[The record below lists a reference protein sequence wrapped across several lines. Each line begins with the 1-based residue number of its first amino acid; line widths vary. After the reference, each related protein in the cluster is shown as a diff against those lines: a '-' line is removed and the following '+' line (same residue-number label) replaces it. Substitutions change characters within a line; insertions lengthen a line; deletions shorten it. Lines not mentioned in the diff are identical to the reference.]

1 MENADKID
9 DKQRE
14 EIEYETGL
22 QTIEILKK
30 REQMFWIESFNK
42 CTQVNFEEI
51 YREYLMDDRSG
62 GYRKSRA
69 RFDDETEE
77 EWYPEICKYIFK
89 NFKANCSY
97 LKGFDK
103 DPFGEKDKVGTVIKE
118 MVKIVD
124 RKSANDILKTHFTKT
139 DSYLKDSVVD
149 DTVIL
154 L

>member
-1 MENADKID
+1 MTDEKR
-9 DKQRE
+9 K

-22 QTIEILKK
+22 EAIEILKK

-42 CTQVNFEEI
+42 CTQANFEEI
-51 YREYLMDDRSG
+51 YRKYLTDEKTG

-69 RFDDETEE
+69 QFDDENEE

-89 NFKANCSY
+89 NFKANCGY

-103 DPFGEKDKVGTVIKE
+103 DPFGGKDRVGAVIKE
-118 MVKIVD
+118 MVRIVD
-124 RKSANDILKTHFTKT
+124 RKSAHEILKTHFTKT
-139 DSYLKDSVVD
+139 DMFLKDRVVD